1 MSDQSYFKRTAKQT
15 KKINISPN
23 VPRGGIKL

>member
-1 MSDQSYFKRTAKQT
+1 MNDSKYFKRTAKGT
-15 KKINISPN
+15 KKINISPM